1 VKDPAHLYSG
11 FSRGLR
17 EIIFA
22 LEYCFNSVMSAC
34 SGYVFSITFYA
45 RRLYLRFFSNRAYSY
60 VMVTL
65 LLTERFPQQTTREAV
80 DDNEIQIAAFP
91 LP

>member
-1 VKDPAHLYSG
+1 
-11 FSRGLR
+11 
-17 EIIFA
+17 
-22 LEYCFNSVMSAC
+22 
-34 SGYVFSITFYA
+34 
-45 RRLYLRFFSNRAYSY
+45 
-60 VMVTL
+60 MVTL